1 MEAAIVV
8 GTLYLIIGLVVRVFP
23 NILAGYS
30 SLSNREKENADKN
43 GLRFYASVLF
53 LIMGSVALIGYPI
66 SIWLENPGL
75 SVGIVVIVTIAG
87 LVISVIGGGI
97 LTNNR
102 I

>member
-23 NILAGYS
+23 TILAGYS
-30 SLSNREKENADKN
+30 SLSNREKENAEKN

-53 LIMGSVALIGYPI
+53 LIMGSVSLIAYPI
-66 SIWLENPGL
+66 SIWLGNPGL
-75 SVGIVVIVTIAG
+75 SVGIAIIATIAG